1 MNNRFSRT
9 KRAYLAGFLDG
20 DGSIYV
26 RLKPNITY
34 KFGYQMIA
42 YVAFFQSAKHREEFE
57 RVCKLIPFGM
67 MRIRK
72 DGILEYT
79 ISRQEEIIEFLL
91 QIKNYLVMKKPQAE
105 LVLEVMKLRK
115 DIQTQKDFNVLM
127 NKIDQFRELNYSK
140 KRKIR
145 EPVETIC

>member
-1 MNNRFSRT
+1 MKNLSSEQ
-9 KRAYLAGFLDG
+9 KSYLAGFLDG

-26 RLKPNITY
+26 RLKPNSTY
-34 KFGYQMIA
+34 RFGYQMIA
-42 YVAFFQSAKHREEFE
+42 YVAFFQSGKHREEFE
-57 RVCKLIPFGM
+57 KVCKLIPYGM

-91 QIKNYLVMKKPQAE
+91 YIKDYLVMKKPQAE
-105 LVLEVMKLRK
+105 LVLEVMKLRQV
-115 DIQTQKDFNVLM
+115 IQTQKDFNVLM
-127 NKIDQFRELNYSK
+127 KKIDQFRELNYSK

-145 EPVETIC
+145 LMNP

>member
-1 MNNRFSRT
+1 MKNISSEQ
-9 KRAYLAGFLDG
+9 KSYLAGFLDG

-34 KFGYQMIA
+34 KFG
-42 YVAFFQSAKHREEFE
+42 
-57 RVCKLIPFGM
+57 L

-140 KRKIR
+140 KRKIY
-145 EPVETIC
+145 EPVETTC